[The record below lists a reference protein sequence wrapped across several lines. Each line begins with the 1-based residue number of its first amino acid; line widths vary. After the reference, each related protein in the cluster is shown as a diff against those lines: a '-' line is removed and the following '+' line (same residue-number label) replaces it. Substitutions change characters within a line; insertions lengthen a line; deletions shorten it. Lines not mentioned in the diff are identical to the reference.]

1 MTRTQKAL
9 VTVLAISF
17 LGLVHWAGVWIGK
30 IIG

>member
-1 MTRTQKAL
+1 MTRTQKVVA
-9 VTVLAISF
+9 TVIAISF

>member
-17 LGLVHWAGVWIGK
+17 LGLVHWAGEVFGRIFG
-30 IIG
+30 